1 MVFFLYL
8 FENLEKDF
16 VYKSKKNY
24 VMVSKRRMREIYILW
39 INDFKINVYYFKFW
53 NKVCLK
59 KIYYIY
65 DLGKL
70 GLYDKVEW
78 FCL

>member
-16 VYKSKKNY
+16 VYESKKKY

-59 KIYYIY
+59 
-65 DLGKL
+65 
-70 GLYDKVEW
+70 
-78 FCL
+78 

>member
-1 MVFFLYL
+1 
-8 FENLEKDF
+8 
-16 VYKSKKNY
+16 
-24 VMVSKRRMREIYILW
+24 MVSKRRMREIYILW

-65 DLGKL
+65 YLGKL